1 MKRSES
7 SRSVMNQEVCL
18 SNTAQSHYSHTCL
31 VTRCDVQAVRGP
43 DDRNGLL
50 LERGLQLDLKDVLQ
64 AVRSGWWW
72 LVTGLLVGL
81 AAAGLLSWLTTPLYS
96 SSTQLFVAV
105 AGSTDTSAA
114 QAGNLF
120 SQQRVT
126 SYVPLLTGKSLAGEV
141 VDELDLDLTPG
152 QVADKVSAE
161 VLPESVVVQVTVTDT
176 SAERAQAIAAAM
188 GRRFSERVTELE
200 ADVTAVR
207 VTTTEQAEV
216 NPEPV
221 SPAMNRNLALG
232 GVLGLLIGLGLTLL
246 RSRLDNTVK
255 TGDDVQ
261 TLTGAGVIG
270 TVLEDPKLD
279 DEHVVTAR
287 DGHSLSSE
295 SFRAIRTNLQFL
307 NVDSPPKVIVV
318 TSSVPGEGKS
328 TLAVNLGTALAQ
340 SGSRVILVEADLRR
354 PRVTRYMG
362 LVSGAGLTNVL
373 AGTADLAEVTQPWGD
388 GKLSVLA
395 AGPMPPNPS
404 ELLGSEHMRALLEE
418 LRQEHDFVVIDTPPL
433 LPVTDAA
440 VLSVAADGCLIT
452 TRHGV
457 TRREQLAEA
466 SSVLARIDAR
476 LLGVVLNRVP
486 QSAAIARGYG
496 YGYGYAP
503 DAGRMSVAEPRGRA
517 ARRRARAVE
526 PPPSQH
532 GSGGGASS

>member
-1 MKRSES
+1 M
-7 SRSVMNQEVCL
+7 
-18 SNTAQSHYSHTCL
+18 
-31 VTRCDVQAVRGP
+31 
-43 DDRNGLL
+43 
-50 LERGLQLDLKDVLQ
+50 DLKDVLQ

-81 AAAGLLSWLTTPLYS
+81 AVAGMLNWLATPLYS
-96 SSTQLFVAV
+96 SSTRLFVAV

-126 SYVPLLTGKSLAGEV
+126 SYVPLLTGKSLAGDV

-152 QVADKVSAE
+152 QVAGKVSAE

-176 SAERAQAIAAAM
+176 SAERAQAIAAAL

-207 VTTTEQAEV
+207 VTTTEEAEV
-216 NPEPV
+216 NPDPV
-221 SPAMNRNLALG
+221 SPAVNRNLALG
-232 GVLGLLIGLGLTLL
+232 GILGLLIGLGVALL

-261 TLTGAGVIG
+261 ALAGTGLIG

-279 DEHVVTAR
+279 DQHVVTAR

-307 NVDSPPKVIVV
+307 NVDKPPKVIVV

-328 TLAVNLGTALAQ
+328 TLAVNLATALAQ

-362 LVSGAGLTNVL
+362 LVGGAGLTNVL
-373 AGTADLAEVTQPWGD
+373 AGTASLDEVTQPWGD

-404 ELLGSEHMRALLEE
+404 ELLGSEHMRALLDE
-418 LRQEHDFVVIDTPPL
+418 LRQQHDFVVIDTPPL

-466 SSVLARIDAR
+466 TNVLSRIDAK

-486 QSAAIARGYG
+486 QAAAIARGYG

-503 DAGRMSVAEPRGRA
+503 DAGRVAVAEPKQT
-517 ARRRARAVE
+517 RRRRRRQ
-526 PPPSQH
+526 PPS
-532 GSGGGASS
+532 GPPSSPGMGGGS